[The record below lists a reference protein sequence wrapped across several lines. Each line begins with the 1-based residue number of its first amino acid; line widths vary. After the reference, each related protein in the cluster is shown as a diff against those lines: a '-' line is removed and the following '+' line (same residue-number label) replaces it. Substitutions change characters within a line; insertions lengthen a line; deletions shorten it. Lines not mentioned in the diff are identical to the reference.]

1 MLDSKRVSTPDRP
14 FHSRTLSEPRGL
26 QGSSQDFYSPDV
38 SAIRASTETR
48 SSLQRSLKDDRRNVT
63 LSQDSGMYSSSSTL
77 REIFRSARDIDS
89 VPSGEQRDEMQGYH
103 NGPEMQGYHNGPV
116 NFSPRHS
123 QIKSVHDSFNSGV
136 FPDSDSGFSSSL
148 KTRMYPEDYSPR
160 GGSPDPGPAAGPLVR
175 ARSMSRLNSTFSSQD
190 LTPHDHPYVFNRSVR
205 NLKTTLEDSE
215 NRRVVLMHKLKEAQD
230 TLDLQSQR
238 LNKIENA
245 ARGNTILVG
254 DLQLKEREY
263 RKTIQTFD
271 TLEQER
277 DYLKMEN
284 IRLRQEMQDRI
295 DKLDFQLRSLSAQ
308 HQVTEND
315 NNKRM
320 VLLEQSTQA
329 LSMLENENGR
339 LTQDKDTLKR
349 EIAVSKE
356 AMDLARSKFEPMEK
370 ENATLRV
377 EIKHLRDENG
387 NLQKRIGEVSGQLSE
402 LRSLTQS
409 MKDENEKLAGSW
421 KSLAEEKQKL
431 VKQLE
436 VSEEKGKDLQSKVTL
451 FGAEKDRLFHEKMDS
466 NNKLQQILVNNE
478 QLERTKSVLEE
489 QIHDQEIEVSRAKN
503 IAKKKQDQFVD
514 VEEELLDYKKAN
526 QDLASELDSVRAYYE
541 RSLEQI
547 STLESGKKVTQQQAE
562 FALTER
568 DRLKDEVEKLNK
580 LVDNKAKEYKRE
592 KEEIEEVN
600 DSLKSELRQ
609 LRHDNTLLDNKNQE
623 LETYRQRLE
632 SKSNLRQSKLKK
644 ANEDLMREATV
655 QQQELDTWKDTCDRL
670 TASVSRKE
678 NEIQTLSDRLLDMED
693 LTSRLEGDNKV
704 LKDECEKLS
713 EDHEDKVKL
722 KDENRKLIQERAEN
736 EQMIKLLETQKE
748 VLTKSS
754 ESSLTKLHD
763 VEQLSGKVEQFRN
776 ENEHLRERILE
787 LEKVRDDLVNQ
798 KEELLASTE
807 LIYKKPR
814 LEELENKVEE
824 LRHANRQLREINDSV
839 NDKLD
844 NFQQID
850 EYSEL
855 ENLEMKEAMVS
866 SAPKIEVE
874 RLRQERD
881 QLEDE
886 CEQLRREKDS
896 LQTRHEEYVKDYGP
910 EGEVSYQEKIK
921 VQKLNREKEDLEK
934 QVALINGQLLL
945 VESSKKRLDEVVE
958 DLQTEIVHLRKELEE
973 AEKQPVSGP
982 EVDHLQSEIEALR
995 EELEKTQREKNK
1007 KDTLIRSL
1015 KDDLEDTRTKQP
1027 HQIRES
1033 LDDVGSELTEVK
1045 GELHKLIGVIQDK
1058 DRNIETLETEL
1069 KLSKENL
1076 NRKERAISEMR
1087 GMGSDSDDRSLGRAG
1102 RSRIPRR
1109 SEDGKTEKGTI
1120 LRPDK
1125 GKESEIVKR
1134 LKPADSFMKLHKEL
1148 YGIDST
1154 GSYGTKYFSKY
1165 NVHRSKSLTDKGS
1178 NSGDRLQSLISKY
1191 RSYGETGNTF
1201 PERKIKP
1208 LSLSGSSKMGLVTK
1222 GRSFG
1227 PAAPKDQPNEVT
1239 KDKTQ
1244 HVTWQD

>member
-14 FHSRTLSEPRGL
+14 FHSRTLSEPRGV

-48 SSLQRSLKDDRRNVT
+48 SSLQRSLKDDRRNIT
-63 LSQDSGMYSSSSTL
+63 LSQDSGMFSSSSTL
-77 REIFRSARDIDS
+77 REMFRSAREIDS

-103 NGPEMQGYHNGPV
+103 NGPEMQGYHNGSL

-123 QIKSVHDSFNSGV
+123 QVKSVHDSFNSGV

-263 RKTIQTFD
+263 RKTITTFE

-387 NLQKRIGEVSGQLSE
+387 NLNKRIGEVSGQLSE

-609 LRHDNTLLDNKNQE
+609 MRHDNTLLDNKNQE
-623 LETYRQRLE
+623 LETYRHRLE

-644 ANEDLMREATV
+644 ANEDLMREATA

-693 LTSRLEGDNKV
+693 L
-704 LKDECEKLS
+704 
-713 EDHEDKVKL
+713 
-722 KDENRKLIQERAEN
+722 
-736 EQMIKLLETQKE
+736 
-748 VLTKSS
+748 S

-850 EYSEL
+850 QYSEL
-855 ENLEMKEAMVS
+855 ENLEMKEALVS
-866 SAPKIEVE
+866 SAPKIEVD

-910 EGEVSYQEKIK
+910 EGEVSYQEKLK
-921 VQKLNREKEDLEK
+921 VNKLNREKEDLEK

-973 AEKQPVSGP
+973 AEKQEALRIYHGARPVSGP

-995 EELEKTQREKNK
+995 EELERTQREKNK

-1015 KDDLEDTRTKQP
+1015 KDDLEDERTKQP
-1027 HQIRES
+1027 HEIRES

-1058 DRNIETLETEL
+1058 DRNIETLESEL

-1076 NRKERAISEMR
+1076 NRKEREMR
-1087 GMGSDSDDRSLGRAG
+1087 GMGSDSDDRSLGRGG

-1109 SEDGKTEKGTI
+1109 SEDGKTEK
-1120 LRPDK
+1120 D
-1125 GKESEIVKR
+1125 
-1134 LKPADSFMKLHKEL
+1134 
-1148 YGIDST
+1148 
-1154 GSYGTKYFSKY
+1154 
-1165 NVHRSKSLTDKGS
+1165 VHRSKSLTDKGS
-1178 NSGDRLQSLISKY
+1178 NSGGDRLQSLISKY

-1208 LSLSGSSKMGLVTK
+1208 LSLSGSSSKMGLVTK

-1227 PAAPKDQPNEVT
+1227 PAAPKDQIP
-1239 KDKTQ
+1239 KSS
-1244 HVTWQD
+1244 

>member
-1 MLDSKRVSTPDRP
+1 
-14 FHSRTLSEPRGL
+14 
-26 QGSSQDFYSPDV
+26 
-38 SAIRASTETR
+38 
-48 SSLQRSLKDDRRNVT
+48 
-63 LSQDSGMYSSSSTL
+63 
-77 REIFRSARDIDS
+77 
-89 VPSGEQRDEMQGYH
+89 MQGYH
-103 NGPEMQGYHNGPV
+103 NGPEMQGYHNGSL

-263 RKTIQTFD
+263 RKTITTFE

-387 NLQKRIGEVSGQLSE
+387 NLNKRIGEVSGQLSE

-609 LRHDNTLLDNKNQE
+609 MRHDNTLLDNKNQE
-623 LETYRQRLE
+623 LET
-632 SKSNLRQSKLKK
+632 KLKK
-644 ANEDLMREATV
+644 ANEDLMREATS

-798 KEELLASTE
+798 KEELL
-807 LIYKKPR
+807 
-814 LEELENKVEE
+814 
-824 LRHANRQLREINDSV
+824 
-839 NDKLD
+839 
-844 NFQQID
+844 
-850 EYSEL
+850 
-855 ENLEMKEAMVS
+855 ENLEMKEALVS
-866 SAPKIEVE
+866 SAPKIEVD

-910 EGEVSYQEKIK
+910 EGEVSYQEKLK
-921 VQKLNREKEDLEK
+921 VNKLNREKEDLEK

-995 EELEKTQREKNK
+995 EELERTQREKNK

-1015 KDDLEDTRTKQP
+1015 KD
-1027 HQIRES
+1027 ES

-1058 DRNIETLETEL
+1058 DRNIETLESEL

-1076 NRKERAISEMR
+1076 NRKEREMR
-1087 GMGSDSDDRSLGRAG
+1087 GMGSDSDDRSLGR
-1102 RSRIPRR
+1102 
-1109 SEDGKTEKGTI
+1109 SEDGKTEK
-1120 LRPDK
+1120 D
-1125 GKESEIVKR
+1125 
-1134 LKPADSFMKLHKEL
+1134 
-1148 YGIDST
+1148 
-1154 GSYGTKYFSKY
+1154 
-1165 NVHRSKSLTDKGS
+1165 VHRSKSLTDKGS
-1178 NSGDRLQSLISKY
+1178 NSGGDRLQSLISKY

-1208 LSLSGSSKMGLVTK
+1208 LSLSGSSSKMGLVTK

-1227 PAAPKDQPNEVT
+1227 PAAPKDQVSDNEEIDTVDGVQHEVISPESEGPLAQSSPAPSYHSWDERSYQAEGGVAVSLDYDELEDLDT
-1239 KDKTQ
+1239 QEQKDISALIQKYRK
-1244 HVTWQD
+1244 VLEM

>member
-1 MLDSKRVSTPDRP
+1 
-14 FHSRTLSEPRGL
+14 
-26 QGSSQDFYSPDV
+26 
-38 SAIRASTETR
+38 
-48 SSLQRSLKDDRRNVT
+48 
-63 LSQDSGMYSSSSTL
+63 
-77 REIFRSARDIDS
+77 
-89 VPSGEQRDEMQGYH
+89 MQGYH
-103 NGPEMQGYHNGPV
+103 NGPEMQGYHNGSL

-263 RKTIQTFD
+263 RKTITTFE

-387 NLQKRIGEVSGQLSE
+387 NLNKRIGEVSGQLSE

-609 LRHDNTLLDNKNQE
+609 MRHDNTLLDNKNQE
-623 LETYRQRLE
+623 LET
-632 SKSNLRQSKLKK
+632 KLKK
-644 ANEDLMREATV
+644 ANEDLMREATS

-798 KEELLASTE
+798 KEELL
-807 LIYKKPR
+807 
-814 LEELENKVEE
+814 
-824 LRHANRQLREINDSV
+824 
-839 NDKLD
+839 
-844 NFQQID
+844 
-850 EYSEL
+850 
-855 ENLEMKEAMVS
+855 ENLEMKEALVS
-866 SAPKIEVE
+866 SAPKIEVD

-910 EGEVSYQEKIK
+910 EGEVSYQEKLK
-921 VQKLNREKEDLEK
+921 VNKLNREKEDLEK

-995 EELEKTQREKNK
+995 EELERTQREKNK

-1015 KDDLEDTRTKQP
+1015 KD
-1027 HQIRES
+1027 ES

-1058 DRNIETLETEL
+1058 DRNIETLESEL

-1076 NRKERAISEMR
+1076 NRKEREMR
-1087 GMGSDSDDRSLGRAG
+1087 GMGSDSDDRSLGRGG

-1109 SEDGKTEKGTI
+1109 SEDGKTEK
-1120 LRPDK
+1120 D
-1125 GKESEIVKR
+1125 
-1134 LKPADSFMKLHKEL
+1134 
-1148 YGIDST
+1148 
-1154 GSYGTKYFSKY
+1154 
-1165 NVHRSKSLTDKGS
+1165 VHRSKSLTDKGS
-1178 NSGDRLQSLISKY
+1178 NSGGDRLQSLISKY

-1208 LSLSGSSKMGLVTK
+1208 LSLSGSSSKMGLVTK

-1227 PAAPKDQPNEVT
+1227 PAAPKDQVSDNEEIDTVDGVQHEVISPESEGPLAQSSPAPSYHSWDERSYQAEGGVAVSLDYDELEDLDT
-1239 KDKTQ
+1239 QEQKDISALIQKYRK
-1244 HVTWQD
+1244 VLEM

>member
-1 MLDSKRVSTPDRP
+1 M
-14 FHSRTLSEPRGL
+14 FLSPVI
-26 QGSSQDFYSPDV
+26 Q
-38 SAIRASTETR
+38 
-48 SSLQRSLKDDRRNVT
+48 
-63 LSQDSGMYSSSSTL
+63 
-77 REIFRSARDIDS
+77 IDS
-89 VPSGEQRDEMQGYH
+89 TPSGEQREEMQGYH
-103 NGPEMQGYHNGPV
+103 NGPEMQGYHNGSL

-160 GGSPDPGPAAGPLVR
+160 GGSPDPGPAAGAMVR

-263 RKTIQTFD
+263 RKTINTFE

-377 EIKHLRDENG
+377 EIKHLRDDNG
-387 NLQKRIGEVSGQLSE
+387 NLNKRIGEVSGQLSE

-503 IAKKKQDQFVD
+503 IAKKKQDQYVD

-600 DSLKSELRQ
+600 DSLKGELRQ

-623 LETYRQRLE
+623 LET
-632 SKSNLRQSKLKK
+632 KLKK
-644 ANEDLMREATV
+644 ANEDLMREATA

-713 EDHEDKVKL
+713 DDHEDKVKL

-844 NFQQID
+844 NFQQVND
-850 EYSEL
+850 YSQL
-855 ENLEMKEAMVS
+855 ENLEMKEALVS
-866 SAPKIEVE
+866 SAPKIEVD

-910 EGEVSYQEKIK
+910 EGEVSYQEKLR
-921 VQKLNREKEDLEK
+921 VNKLNREKEDLEK

-973 AEKQPVSGP
+973 AEKQEALRIYHGARPVSGP

-1015 KDDLEDTRTKQP
+1015 KDDLEDERTKQP
-1027 HQIRES
+1027 HEIRES

-1058 DRNIETLETEL
+1058 DRNIETLESEL

-1076 NRKERAISEMR
+1076 NRKEREMR
-1087 GMGSDSDDRSLGRAG
+1087 GMGSDSDDRSLGRGG

-1109 SEDGKTEKGTI
+1109 SEDGKTEK
-1120 LRPDK
+1120 D
-1125 GKESEIVKR
+1125 
-1134 LKPADSFMKLHKEL
+1134 
-1148 YGIDST
+1148 
-1154 GSYGTKYFSKY
+1154 
-1165 NVHRSKSLTDKGS
+1165 VHRSKSLTDKGS

-1208 LSLSGSSKMGLVTK
+1208 LSLSGSSSKMGLVTK

-1227 PAAPKDQPNEVT
+1227 PAAPKDQIP
-1239 KDKTQ
+1239 KSS
-1244 HVTWQD
+1244 

>member
-14 FHSRTLSEPRGL
+14 FHSRTLSEPRGV
-26 QGSSQDFYSPDV
+26 QGSSQEFYSPDV

-63 LSQDSGMYSSSSTL
+63 LSQDSGMFSSSSTL
-77 REIFRSARDIDS
+77 REMFRSAREIDS

-103 NGPEMQGYHNGPV
+103 NGPEMQGYHNGSL

-263 RKTIQTFD
+263 RKTITTFE

-387 NLQKRIGEVSGQLSE
+387 NLNKRIGEVSGQLSE

-609 LRHDNTLLDNKNQE
+609 MRHDNTLLDNKNQE
-623 LETYRQRLE
+623 LETYRHRLE

-644 ANEDLMREATV
+644 ANEDLMREATS

-798 KEELLASTE
+798 KEELL
-807 LIYKKPR
+807 
-814 LEELENKVEE
+814 
-824 LRHANRQLREINDSV
+824 
-839 NDKLD
+839 
-844 NFQQID
+844 
-850 EYSEL
+850 
-855 ENLEMKEAMVS
+855 ENLEMKEALVS
-866 SAPKIEVE
+866 SAPKIEVD

-910 EGEVSYQEKIK
+910 EGEVSYQEKLK
-921 VQKLNREKEDLEK
+921 VNKLNREKEDLEK

-973 AEKQPVSGP
+973 AEKQIVQLRQHCQSQIRPVSGP

-995 EELEKTQREKNK
+995 EELERTQREKNK

-1015 KDDLEDTRTKQP
+1015 KDDLEDERTKQP
-1027 HQIRES
+1027 HEIRES

-1058 DRNIETLETEL
+1058 DRNIETLESEL

-1076 NRKERAISEMR
+1076 NRKEREMR
-1087 GMGSDSDDRSLGRAG
+1087 GMGSDSDDRSLGRGG

-1109 SEDGKTEKGTI
+1109 SEDGKTEK
-1120 LRPDK
+1120 D
-1125 GKESEIVKR
+1125 
-1134 LKPADSFMKLHKEL
+1134 
-1148 YGIDST
+1148 
-1154 GSYGTKYFSKY
+1154 
-1165 NVHRSKSLTDKGS
+1165 VHRSKSLTDKGS
-1178 NSGDRLQSLISKY
+1178 NSGGDRLQSLISKY

-1208 LSLSGSSKMGLVTK
+1208 LSLSGSSSKMGLVTK

-1227 PAAPKDQPNEVT
+1227 PAAPKDQIP
-1239 KDKTQ
+1239 KSS
-1244 HVTWQD
+1244 

>member
-1 MLDSKRVSTPDRP
+1 MEV
-14 FHSRTLSEPRGL
+14 FVEGYGCYTLWDDCAFCFV
-26 QGSSQDFYSPDV
+26 QG
-38 SAIRASTETR
+38 
-48 SSLQRSLKDDRRNVT
+48 K
-63 LSQDSGMYSSSSTL
+63 SGSCTHKP
-77 REIFRSARDIDS
+77 IDS
-89 VPSGEQRDEMQGYH
+89 TPSGEQREEMQGYH
-103 NGPEMQGYHNGPV
+103 NGPEMQGYHNGSL

-160 GGSPDPGPAAGPLVR
+160 GGSPDPGPAAGAMVR

-263 RKTIQTFD
+263 RKTINTFE

-377 EIKHLRDENG
+377 EIKHLRDDNG
-387 NLQKRIGEVSGQLSE
+387 NLNKRIGEVSGQLSE

-503 IAKKKQDQFVD
+503 IAKKKQDQYVD

-600 DSLKSELRQ
+600 DSLKGELRQ

-623 LETYRQRLE
+623 LET
-632 SKSNLRQSKLKK
+632 KLKK
-644 ANEDLMREATV
+644 ANEDLMREATA

-713 EDHEDKVKL
+713 DDHEDKVKL

-844 NFQQID
+844 NFQQVND
-850 EYSEL
+850 YSQL
-855 ENLEMKEAMVS
+855 ENLEMKEALVS
-866 SAPKIEVE
+866 SAPKIEVD

-910 EGEVSYQEKIK
+910 EGEVSYQEKLR
-921 VQKLNREKEDLEK
+921 VNKLNREKEDLEK

-973 AEKQPVSGP
+973 AEKQEALRIYHGARPVSGP

-1015 KDDLEDTRTKQP
+1015 KDDLEDERTKQP
-1027 HQIRES
+1027 HEIRES

-1058 DRNIETLETEL
+1058 DRNIETLESEL

-1076 NRKERAISEMR
+1076 NRKEREMR
-1087 GMGSDSDDRSLGRAG
+1087 GMGSDSDDRSLGRGG

-1109 SEDGKTEKGTI
+1109 SEDGKTEK
-1120 LRPDK
+1120 D
-1125 GKESEIVKR
+1125 
-1134 LKPADSFMKLHKEL
+1134 
-1148 YGIDST
+1148 
-1154 GSYGTKYFSKY
+1154 
-1165 NVHRSKSLTDKGS
+1165 VHRSKSLTDKGS

-1208 LSLSGSSKMGLVTK
+1208 LSLSGSSSKMGLVTK

-1227 PAAPKDQPNEVT
+1227 PAAPKDQIP
-1239 KDKTQ
+1239 KSS
-1244 HVTWQD
+1244 

>member
-1 MLDSKRVSTPDRP
+1 
-14 FHSRTLSEPRGL
+14 
-26 QGSSQDFYSPDV
+26 
-38 SAIRASTETR
+38 
-48 SSLQRSLKDDRRNVT
+48 
-63 LSQDSGMYSSSSTL
+63 
-77 REIFRSARDIDS
+77 
-89 VPSGEQRDEMQGYH
+89 MQGYH
-103 NGPEMQGYHNGPV
+103 NGPEMQGYHNGSL

-263 RKTIQTFD
+263 RKTITTFE

-387 NLQKRIGEVSGQLSE
+387 NLNKRIGEVSGQLSE

-609 LRHDNTLLDNKNQE
+609 MRHDNTLLDNKNQE
-623 LETYRQRLE
+623 LET
-632 SKSNLRQSKLKK
+632 KLKK
-644 ANEDLMREATV
+644 ANEDLMREATS

-798 KEELLASTE
+798 KEELL
-807 LIYKKPR
+807 
-814 LEELENKVEE
+814 
-824 LRHANRQLREINDSV
+824 
-839 NDKLD
+839 
-844 NFQQID
+844 
-850 EYSEL
+850 
-855 ENLEMKEAMVS
+855 ENLEMKEALVS
-866 SAPKIEVE
+866 SAPKIEVD

-910 EGEVSYQEKIK
+910 EGEVSYQEKLK
-921 VQKLNREKEDLEK
+921 VNKLNREKEDLEK

-995 EELEKTQREKNK
+995 EELERTQREKNK

-1015 KDDLEDTRTKQP
+1015 KD
-1027 HQIRES
+1027 ES

-1058 DRNIETLETEL
+1058 DRNIETLESEL

-1076 NRKERAISEMR
+1076 NRKEREMR
-1087 GMGSDSDDRSLGRAG
+1087 GMGSDSDDRSLGRGG

-1109 SEDGKTEKGTI
+1109 SEDGKTEK
-1120 LRPDK
+1120 D
-1125 GKESEIVKR
+1125 
-1134 LKPADSFMKLHKEL
+1134 
-1148 YGIDST
+1148 
-1154 GSYGTKYFSKY
+1154 
-1165 NVHRSKSLTDKGS
+1165 VHRSKSLTDKGS
-1178 NSGDRLQSLISKY
+1178 NSGGDRLQSLISKY

-1208 LSLSGSSKMGLVTK
+1208 LSLSGSSSKMGLVTK

-1227 PAAPKDQPNEVT
+1227 PAAPKDQVSDNEEIDTVDGVQHEVISPESEGPLAQSSPAPSYHSWDERSYQAEGGVAVSLDYDELEDLDT
-1239 KDKTQ
+1239 QEQKDISALIQNCYRSHLLFLMGLRKRKIEEKLQ
-1244 HVTWQD
+1244 KSRIPKSS

>member
-1 MLDSKRVSTPDRP
+1 
-14 FHSRTLSEPRGL
+14 
-26 QGSSQDFYSPDV
+26 
-38 SAIRASTETR
+38 
-48 SSLQRSLKDDRRNVT
+48 
-63 LSQDSGMYSSSSTL
+63 
-77 REIFRSARDIDS
+77 
-89 VPSGEQRDEMQGYH
+89 
-103 NGPEMQGYHNGPV
+103 
-116 NFSPRHS
+116 
-123 QIKSVHDSFNSGV
+123 
-136 FPDSDSGFSSSL
+136 
-148 KTRMYPEDYSPR
+148 MYPEDYSPR

-263 RKTIQTFD
+263 RKTINTFE

-356 AMDLARSKFEPMEK
+356 AMELARSKFEPMEK

-436 VSEEKGKDLQSKVTL
+436 VSEDKGKDLQSKVTL
-451 FGAEKDRLFHEKMDS
+451 LGAEKDRLFHEKMDS

-600 DSLKSELRQ
+600 DSLKNELRQ

-623 LETYRQRLE
+623 LET
-632 SKSNLRQSKLKK
+632 KLKK
-644 ANEDLMREATV
+644 ANEDLMREATA

-839 NDKLD
+839 NEKLD
-844 NFQQID
+844 NFQQ
-850 EYSEL
+850 

-921 VQKLNREKEDLEK
+921 IQKLNREKEDLEK

-1015 KDDLEDTRTKQP
+1015 KD
-1027 HQIRES
+1027 ES

-1076 NRKERAISEMR
+1076 NRKERAINEMR
-1087 GMGSDSDDRSLGRAG
+1087 GMGSDSDDRSLGR
-1102 RSRIPRR
+1102 
-1109 SEDGKTEKGTI
+1109 SEDGKTEK
-1120 LRPDK
+1120 D
-1125 GKESEIVKR
+1125 
-1134 LKPADSFMKLHKEL
+1134 
-1148 YGIDST
+1148 
-1154 GSYGTKYFSKY
+1154 
-1165 NVHRSKSLTDKGS
+1165 VHRSKSLTDKGS

-1227 PAAPKDQPNEVT
+1227 PAAPKDQIP
-1239 KDKTQ
+1239 KSS
-1244 HVTWQD
+1244 

>member
-1 MLDSKRVSTPDRP
+1 
-14 FHSRTLSEPRGL
+14 
-26 QGSSQDFYSPDV
+26 
-38 SAIRASTETR
+38 
-48 SSLQRSLKDDRRNVT
+48 
-63 LSQDSGMYSSSSTL
+63 
-77 REIFRSARDIDS
+77 
-89 VPSGEQRDEMQGYH
+89 
-103 NGPEMQGYHNGPV
+103 
-116 NFSPRHS
+116 
-123 QIKSVHDSFNSGV
+123 
-136 FPDSDSGFSSSL
+136 
-148 KTRMYPEDYSPR
+148 
-160 GGSPDPGPAAGPLVR
+160 
-175 ARSMSRLNSTFSSQD
+175 
-190 LTPHDHPYVFNRSVR
+190 
-205 NLKTTLEDSE
+205 
-215 NRRVVLMHKLKEAQD
+215 MHKLKEAQD

-263 RKTIQTFD
+263 RKTINTFE

-436 VSEEKGKDLQSKVTL
+436 VSEDKGKDLQSKVTL
-451 FGAEKDRLFHEKMDS
+451 LGAEKDRLFHEKMDS

-600 DSLKSELRQ
+600 DSLKNELRQ

-623 LETYRQRLE
+623 LET
-632 SKSNLRQSKLKK
+632 KLKK
-644 ANEDLMREATV
+644 ANEDLMREATT

-798 KEELLASTE
+798 KEELL
-807 LIYKKPR
+807 
-814 LEELENKVEE
+814 
-824 LRHANRQLREINDSV
+824 
-839 NDKLD
+839 
-844 NFQQID
+844 
-850 EYSEL
+850 

-921 VQKLNREKEDLEK
+921 IQKLNREKEDLEK

-1015 KDDLEDTRTKQP
+1015 KD
-1027 HQIRES
+1027 ES

-1076 NRKERAISEMR
+1076 NRKERAINEMR
-1087 GMGSDSDDRSLGRAG
+1087 GIGSDSDDRSLGRAG

-1109 SEDGKTEKGTI
+1109 SEDGKTEK
-1120 LRPDK
+1120 D
-1125 GKESEIVKR
+1125 
-1134 LKPADSFMKLHKEL
+1134 
-1148 YGIDST
+1148 
-1154 GSYGTKYFSKY
+1154 
-1165 NVHRSKSLTDKGS
+1165 VHRSKSLTDKGS

-1227 PAAPKDQPNEVT
+1227 PAAPKDQIP
-1239 KDKTQ
+1239 KSS
-1244 HVTWQD
+1244 

>member
-14 FHSRTLSEPRGL
+14 FHSRTLSEPRGV
-26 QGSSQDFYSPDV
+26 QGSSQEFYSPDV

-48 SSLQRSLKDDRRNVT
+48 SSLQRSLKDDRRNIT
-63 LSQDSGMYSSSSTL
+63 LSQDSGMFSSSSTL
-77 REIFRSARDIDS
+77 REMFRSAREGKSGSCTHKPIDS

-103 NGPEMQGYHNGPV
+103 NGPEMQGYHNGSL

-123 QIKSVHDSFNSGV
+123 QVKSVHDSFNSGV

-263 RKTIQTFD
+263 RKTITTFE

-387 NLQKRIGEVSGQLSE
+387 NLNKRIGEVSGQLSE

-609 LRHDNTLLDNKNQE
+609 MRHDNTLLDNKNQE
-623 LETYRQRLE
+623 LET
-632 SKSNLRQSKLKK
+632 KLKK
-644 ANEDLMREATV
+644 ANEDLMREATS

-798 KEELLASTE
+798 KEELL
-807 LIYKKPR
+807 
-814 LEELENKVEE
+814 
-824 LRHANRQLREINDSV
+824 
-839 NDKLD
+839 
-844 NFQQID
+844 
-850 EYSEL
+850 
-855 ENLEMKEAMVS
+855 ENLEMKEALVS
-866 SAPKIEVE
+866 SAPKIEVD

-910 EGEVSYQEKIK
+910 EGEVSYQEKLK
-921 VQKLNREKEDLEK
+921 VNKLNREKEDLEK

-995 EELEKTQREKNK
+995 EELERTQREKNK

-1015 KDDLEDTRTKQP
+1015 KDDLEDERTKQP
-1027 HQIRES
+1027 HEIRES

-1058 DRNIETLETEL
+1058 DRNIETLESEL

-1076 NRKERAISEMR
+1076 NRKEREMR
-1087 GMGSDSDDRSLGRAG
+1087 GMGSDSDDRSLGRGG

-1109 SEDGKTEKGTI
+1109 SEDGKTEK
-1120 LRPDK
+1120 D
-1125 GKESEIVKR
+1125 
-1134 LKPADSFMKLHKEL
+1134 
-1148 YGIDST
+1148 
-1154 GSYGTKYFSKY
+1154 
-1165 NVHRSKSLTDKGS
+1165 VHRSKSLTDKGS
-1178 NSGDRLQSLISKY
+1178 NSGGDRLQSLISKY

-1208 LSLSGSSKMGLVTK
+1208 LSLSGSSSKMGLVTK

-1227 PAAPKDQPNEVT
+1227 PAAPKDQIP
-1239 KDKTQ
+1239 KSS
-1244 HVTWQD
+1244 

>member
-1 MLDSKRVSTPDRP
+1 
-14 FHSRTLSEPRGL
+14 
-26 QGSSQDFYSPDV
+26 
-38 SAIRASTETR
+38 
-48 SSLQRSLKDDRRNVT
+48 
-63 LSQDSGMYSSSSTL
+63 
-77 REIFRSARDIDS
+77 
-89 VPSGEQRDEMQGYH
+89 MQGYH
-103 NGPEMQGYHNGPV
+103 NGPEMQGYHNGSL

-160 GGSPDPGPAAGPLVR
+160 GGSPDPGPAAGAMVR

-263 RKTIQTFD
+263 RKTINTFE

-377 EIKHLRDENG
+377 EIKHLRDDNG
-387 NLQKRIGEVSGQLSE
+387 NLNKRIGEVSGQLSE

-503 IAKKKQDQFVD
+503 IAKKKQDQYVD

-600 DSLKSELRQ
+600 DSLKGELRQ

-623 LETYRQRLE
+623 LET
-632 SKSNLRQSKLKK
+632 KLKK
-644 ANEDLMREATV
+644 ANEDLMREATA

-713 EDHEDKVKL
+713 DDHEDKVKL

-844 NFQQID
+844 NFQQVND
-850 EYSEL
+850 YSQL
-855 ENLEMKEAMVS
+855 ENLEMKEALVS
-866 SAPKIEVE
+866 SAPKIEVD

-910 EGEVSYQEKIK
+910 EGEVSYQEKLR
-921 VQKLNREKEDLEK
+921 VNKLNREKEDLEK

-973 AEKQPVSGP
+973 AEKQEALRIYHGARPVSGP

-1015 KDDLEDTRTKQP
+1015 KDDLEDERTKQP
-1027 HQIRES
+1027 HEIRES

-1058 DRNIETLETEL
+1058 DRNIETLESEL

-1076 NRKERAISEMR
+1076 NRKEREMR
-1087 GMGSDSDDRSLGRAG
+1087 GMGSDSDDRSLGRGG

-1109 SEDGKTEKGTI
+1109 SEDGKTEK
-1120 LRPDK
+1120 D
-1125 GKESEIVKR
+1125 
-1134 LKPADSFMKLHKEL
+1134 
-1148 YGIDST
+1148 
-1154 GSYGTKYFSKY
+1154 
-1165 NVHRSKSLTDKGS
+1165 VHRSKSLTDKGS

-1208 LSLSGSSKMGLVTK
+1208 LSLSGSSSKMGLVTK

-1227 PAAPKDQPNEVT
+1227 PAAPKDQIP
-1239 KDKTQ
+1239 KSS
-1244 HVTWQD
+1244 

>member
-1 MLDSKRVSTPDRP
+1 MEV
-14 FHSRTLSEPRGL
+14 FVEGYGCYTLWDDCAFCFV
-26 QGSSQDFYSPDV
+26 QG
-38 SAIRASTETR
+38 
-48 SSLQRSLKDDRRNVT
+48 K
-63 LSQDSGMYSSSSTL
+63 SGSCTHKP
-77 REIFRSARDIDS
+77 IDS

-103 NGPEMQGYHNGPV
+103 NGPEMQGYHNGSL

-263 RKTIQTFD
+263 RKTITTFE

-387 NLQKRIGEVSGQLSE
+387 NLNKRIGEVSGQLSE

-609 LRHDNTLLDNKNQE
+609 MRHDNTLLDNKNQE
-623 LETYRQRLE
+623 LET
-632 SKSNLRQSKLKK
+632 KLKK
-644 ANEDLMREATV
+644 ANEDLMREATS

-798 KEELLASTE
+798 KEELL
-807 LIYKKPR
+807 
-814 LEELENKVEE
+814 
-824 LRHANRQLREINDSV
+824 
-839 NDKLD
+839 
-844 NFQQID
+844 
-850 EYSEL
+850 
-855 ENLEMKEAMVS
+855 ENLEMKEALVS
-866 SAPKIEVE
+866 SAPKIEVD

-910 EGEVSYQEKIK
+910 EGEVSYQEKLK
-921 VQKLNREKEDLEK
+921 VNKLNREKEDLEK

-973 AEKQPVSGP
+973 AEKQIVQLRQHCQSQIRPVSGP

-995 EELEKTQREKNK
+995 EELERTQREKNK

-1015 KDDLEDTRTKQP
+1015 KDDLEDERTKQP
-1027 HQIRES
+1027 HEIRES

-1058 DRNIETLETEL
+1058 DRNIETLESEL

-1076 NRKERAISEMR
+1076 NRKEREMR
-1087 GMGSDSDDRSLGRAG
+1087 GMGSDSDDRSLGRGG

-1109 SEDGKTEKGTI
+1109 SEDGKTEK
-1120 LRPDK
+1120 D
-1125 GKESEIVKR
+1125 
-1134 LKPADSFMKLHKEL
+1134 
-1148 YGIDST
+1148 
-1154 GSYGTKYFSKY
+1154 
-1165 NVHRSKSLTDKGS
+1165 VHRSKSLTDKGS
-1178 NSGDRLQSLISKY
+1178 NSGGDRLQSLISKY

-1208 LSLSGSSKMGLVTK
+1208 LSLSGSSSKMGLVTK

-1227 PAAPKDQPNEVT
+1227 PAAPKDQIP
-1239 KDKTQ
+1239 KSS
-1244 HVTWQD
+1244 

>member
-1 MLDSKRVSTPDRP
+1 MEV
-14 FHSRTLSEPRGL
+14 FVEGYGCYTLWDDCAFCFV
-26 QGSSQDFYSPDV
+26 QG
-38 SAIRASTETR
+38 
-48 SSLQRSLKDDRRNVT
+48 K
-63 LSQDSGMYSSSSTL
+63 SGSCTHKP
-77 REIFRSARDIDS
+77 IDS

-103 NGPEMQGYHNGPV
+103 NGPEMQGYHNGSL

-263 RKTIQTFD
+263 RKTITTFE

-387 NLQKRIGEVSGQLSE
+387 NLNKRIGEVSGQLSE

-609 LRHDNTLLDNKNQE
+609 MRHDNTLLDNKNQE
-623 LETYRQRLE
+623 LET
-632 SKSNLRQSKLKK
+632 KLKK
-644 ANEDLMREATV
+644 ANEDLMREATS

-844 NFQQID
+844 NFQQ
-850 EYSEL
+850 
-855 ENLEMKEAMVS
+855 ENLEMKEALVS
-866 SAPKIEVE
+866 SAPKIEVD

-910 EGEVSYQEKIK
+910 EGEVSYQEKLK
-921 VQKLNREKEDLEK
+921 VNKLNREKEDLEK

-995 EELEKTQREKNK
+995 EELERTQREKNK

-1015 KDDLEDTRTKQP
+1015 KD
-1027 HQIRES
+1027 ES

-1058 DRNIETLETEL
+1058 DRNIETLESEL

-1076 NRKERAISEMR
+1076 NRKEREMR
-1087 GMGSDSDDRSLGRAG
+1087 GMGSDSDDRSLGR
-1102 RSRIPRR
+1102 
-1109 SEDGKTEKGTI
+1109 SEDGKTEK
-1120 LRPDK
+1120 D
-1125 GKESEIVKR
+1125 
-1134 LKPADSFMKLHKEL
+1134 
-1148 YGIDST
+1148 
-1154 GSYGTKYFSKY
+1154 
-1165 NVHRSKSLTDKGS
+1165 VHRSKSLTDKGS
-1178 NSGDRLQSLISKY
+1178 NSGGDRLQSLISKY

-1208 LSLSGSSKMGLVTK
+1208 LSLSGSSSKMGLVTK

-1227 PAAPKDQPNEVT
+1227 PAAPKDQVSDNEEIDTVDGVQHEVISPESEGPLAQSSPAPSYHSWDERSYQAEGGVAVSLDYDELEDLDT
-1239 KDKTQ
+1239 QEQKDISALIQNCYRSHLLFLMGLRKRKIEEKLQ
-1244 HVTWQD
+1244 KSRIPKSS